1 MGQIFASF
9 LQFGQFFQNMSPIN
23 AKSLWGGSLMMLLK
37 KTEQTLVE
45 ITRKLENPAVKRPY
59 RWRYPLN
66 RNFLTW
72 TMVITISS
80 LDLMPMRCPQVTIL
94 WVPTLVTPRITPVI
108 ETFPFVPTIHKWF
121 ANALLLPMQVTG
133 ASHCSSSC
141 TMNTKQIRIV
151 EHIL

>member
-1 MGQIFASF
+1 MNILGQIFVQKKSCQIFEKIIIFEKISHVDMGQIFASF

-37 KTEQTLVE
+37 KTEKTLVE
-45 ITRKLENPAVKRPY
+45 ISRKLENPAVKRPY

-94 WVPTLVTPRITPVI
+94 WVPTLVTPRITPVS
-108 ETFPFVPTIHKWF
+108 EKLPF
-121 ANALLLPMQVTG
+121 
-133 ASHCSSSC
+133 CSDNPQMIC
-141 TMNTKQIRIV
+141 
-151 EHIL
+151 